1 MAKVVFTHTNASTFR
16 QSLQS
21 LLLRY
26 TDENSQVFNKL
37 FYYIDTDEIPGF
49 FLLLKKSYL
58 HRAQRSYYFYLSCVE
73 DIGVAMVTNM
83 ISQLQESF
91 PLRRAAGSFD
101 ISFTKWLRG
110 AKTVV
115 TGDFLDEL
123 PNFHIDTFSKL
134 EEHSGR
140 FAENIYKINRTLHGR
155 LGHEFYLH
163 SKIKFV
169 SPRGHVISS
178 IYLVLKEFF
187 KSELFSCLP
196 KVDHL
201 IKSCKE
207 PVITIAF
214 L

>member
-1 MAKVVFTHTNASTFR
+1 M
-16 QSLQS
+16 
-21 LLLRY
+21 
-26 TDENSQVFNKL
+26 
-37 FYYIDTDEIPGF
+37 
-49 FLLLKKSYL
+49 
-58 HRAQRSYYFYLSCVE
+58 
-73 DIGVAMVTNM
+73 AMVTNM

-91 PLRRAAGSFD
+91 PLRRVAGSFD

-115 TGDFLDEL
+115 IGDFLDEL

-140 FAENIYKINRTLHGR
+140 FAEKKKSCVLCRNFISIYKINRTLHGR

-169 SPRGHVISS
+169 SPRGYVISS